1 MPDSNHLPNRQQIEQ
16 ALLTVA
22 LQPLLEQVSQE
33 RQQEIDKIARHVEI
47 SLNTII
53 DRVNYQFAELMEKID
68 SGSQEAGLEG
78 RISQFQDRLDDLNQ
92 RLDTRRKELRQ
103 ERFCT
108 ISAIRH
114 LGSAWILPH
123 PERSSPEMA
132 GMVRNDEIERV
143 AVEAVIA
150 YEQTRGFEVESV
162 ELDNRSFD
170 LVSCK
175 PHPEDPQTAL
185 AVRFIEVKGRS
196 AVGDVALTTNEY
208 KTAERLKDDY
218 WLYVVFNCATTPKI
232 HIIQNPAKLGWK
244 PIVKVEHYQVGARE
258 ILTAEENNRD

>member
-1 MPDSNHLPNRQQIEQ
+1 MEQVLLTQ
-16 ALLTVA
+16 ALH
-22 LQPLLEQVSQE
+22 PLLEQVRQE
-33 RQQEIDKIARHVEI
+33 RQHEIDKIARHVEI

-53 DRVNYQFAELMEKID
+53 DRVNYQFAELREKIN

-92 RLDTRRKELRQ
+92 RLDTRRKELQQ
-103 ERFCT
+103 ERFCM
-108 ISAIRH
+108 ISHIRH

-132 GMVRNDEIERV
+132 GMVRNDEIERI

-162 ELDNRSFD
+162 ERDNRGFD
-170 LVSCK
+170 LISRLPVRSTQTGK
-175 PHPEDPQTAL
+175 PHPEDPKTAM

-218 WLYVVFNCATTPKI
+218 WLYVVFKCATTPEI

-244 PIVKVEHYQVGARE
+244 PIIKVEHYQVGANE
-258 ILTAEENNRD
+258 IFTAENAE